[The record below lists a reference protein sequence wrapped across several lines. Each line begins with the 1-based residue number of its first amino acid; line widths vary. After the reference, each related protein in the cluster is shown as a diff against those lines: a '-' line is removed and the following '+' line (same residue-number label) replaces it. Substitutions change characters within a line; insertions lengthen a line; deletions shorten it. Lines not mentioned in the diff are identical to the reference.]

1 MHMLL
6 VRLQKHCSLFLAC
19 LMFCLQAMPAGAQA
33 NNPAVAPTDSNQ
45 ASVGDIGT
53 YLSQHPEVSS
63 ELKSLLAEKLGES
76 GSAITAQSISDEVLL
91 GRLQSDS
98 AFRADALRS
107 MVNRGLI
114 TEQQAQRWSQDLDS
128 AQSRLSE
135 LGGRPQGTAEPYP
148 YSRYPETQYP
158 EPQYPQAPYPQGQY
172 PQGQATQGQY
182 PSPYPQGQYPQPPYP
197 QDQQYPPQYPGAP
210 YPEQPGYGVSQPG
223 PVTPEGVGGER
234 TGTGSVSPEAATSGY
249 PGQIRRPIGPSAAAE
264 PAPLIPP
271 TVPQKNPY
279 PGLPST
285 ADLYRRYQVE
295 GQPLKRF
302 GADIF
307 RPDVVGLDKF
317 PMDLPAGPDYVLGT
331 GDTVVIDIWG
341 GISQQLFRVVDRA
354 GRISLPD
361 VGPITVAGFTLA
373 DAQKKIQAQMQPQ
386 FRDAKVALSVSRL
399 RTVRVYV
406 VGFVQR
412 PGAYDIS
419 SLSTPLNALYA
430 AGGPTAAG
438 SMRVVKHYRGTTLIS
453 EQDLYDLLIF
463 GVRKAIEHLE
473 PGDTIMVPAAG
484 PQVGVSG
491 TVRRPAIYELKDKT
505 DRLSDV
511 VEMAGGVTVSAS
523 LTEVRVERVEPHEQR
538 LTLKVPLQTS
548 KSGATVSD
556 ESSQFMVQDGDRIY
570 VGAIDPYKNQ
580 TVYLQGHVYRPG
592 PYPFQPGM
600 KIADLVRSYQDV
612 LPEPAS
618 HAEIVRLLPPD
629 FRPVTLEFT
638 LPDVFSGSETV
649 SLQAFDTVRIYGR
662 YEIDAPKVAIYGQV
676 LRPGQYPMSAG
687 LTAAGLVR
695 MAGGFNRSAF
705 VDSATLASY
714 VIENGQRV
722 VTDQQTVRI
731 GAAVNGDTG
740 ADSRLKPGDVL
751 TILQIPGWS
760 DIGRSVTIK
769 GQVLYPGSY
778 GINEGERLST
788 FLKRVGG
795 FRSTA
800 YAPGIVLERDDVRKL
815 EEKGRQELISRLEL
829 TSPTVRI
836 SPNTTGQDQAAVLQ
850 AVQNQ
855 RQQAIASLRNQ
866 PAPGRLVI
874 NITSNIADWEN
885 TPADIPL
892 RGGDVITVPKEPNFV
907 LSYGQVFNA
916 NAITFRPGKP
926 ASWYLRQAGGPTQLA
941 NKKGIYIIRAN
952 GSVVSSSGPS
962 DWFSGGVLNTKMQP
976 GDVLVVPEKFV
987 SGSSAWKTTLETA
1000 QFLAS
1005 LAIAA
1010 AAVAHL

>member
-6 VRLQKHCSLFLAC
+6 PRIQRHCSLFLAC
-19 LMFCLQAMPAGAQA
+19 LLFCMQAI
-33 NNPAVAPTDSNQ
+33 PAVAQSNNPTVNASDSIQ
-45 ASVGDIGT
+45 TSFTELRT
-53 YLSQHPEVSS
+53 YLSEHPEVAS
-63 ELKSLLAEKLGES
+63 ELKSLLADKLGEQ
-76 GSAITAQSISDEVLL
+76 GSAITAQSISDEVLI
-91 GRLQSDS
+91 GRLQSDP
-98 AFRADALRS
+98 AFRAESIRL
-107 MVNRGLI
+107 MVNRGFI
-114 TEQQAQRWSQDLDS
+114 TEAQAQRWSQALTS
-128 AQSRLSE
+128 AQGRLSE
-135 LGGRPQGTAEPYP
+135 SGGMPPTTGQPYP
-148 YSRYPETQYP
+148 AGRYPEA
-158 EPQYPQAPYPQGQY
+158 QYPQAQYPPPQNPQAQYPQGQY
-172 PQGQATQGQY
+172 PPPQY
-182 PSPYPQGQYPQPPYP
+182 PGAQYPQGQYP
-197 QDQQYPPQYPGAP
+197 PPQYPGAQ
-210 YPEQPGYGVSQPG
+210 YPQPPGYGVPQPG
-223 PVTPEGVGGER
+223 AGTAEGTNGEQ
-234 TGTGSVSPEAATSGY
+234 GTQAGSVSPETTTPGY
-249 PGQIRRPIGPSAAAE
+249 PGQIGRPTTQSTVGE
-264 PAPLIPP
+264 PVPLFPKTIP
-271 TVPQKNPY
+271 QQNPY

-285 ADLYRRYQVE
+285 ADLYRRYEVQ

-331 GDTVVIDIWG
+331 GDTLVVDIWG
-341 GISQQLFRVVDRA
+341 GISQQLIRVVDRA

-361 VGPITVAGFTLA
+361 VGPITVAGFTLE
-373 DAQKKIQAQMQPQ
+373 DAQKRVQAQMQPQ
-386 FRDAKVALSVSRL
+386 FRNAKIALSVARL

-406 VGFVQR
+406 VGYVQR

-453 EQDLYDLLIF
+453 QQDLYDLLIF

-491 TVRRPAIYELKDKT
+491 TVRRPAVYELKDKT
-505 DRLSDV
+505 DQLSDV
-511 VEMAGGVTVSAS
+511 IDMAGGVTVSAS
-523 LTEVRVERVEPHEQR
+523 LTEARVERIEPHEQR
-538 LTLKVPLQTS
+538 VSLKIPLHIS
-548 KSGATVSD
+548 KSGTAVAD
-556 ESSQFMVQDGDRIY
+556 EASPFMVQDGDRIY

-600 KIADLVRSYQDV
+600 KISDLVKSYQDV

-629 FRPVTLEFT
+629 YRPVTVEFNLT
-638 LPDVFSGSETV
+638 DVLAGSE
-649 SLQAFDTVRIYGR
+649 SIPLKAFDTVRIFGR
-662 YEIDAPKVAIYGQV
+662 YEVDAPKVAIYGQV

-695 MAGGFNRSAF
+695 MAGGFNRSAY

-714 VIENGQRV
+714 VVESGQRV

-731 GAAVNGDTG
+731 GAAVTGDTA
-740 ADSRLKPGDVL
+740 ADAHLKPGDVL
-751 TILQIPGWS
+751 TILQIPGWN

-769 GQVLYPGSY
+769 GEVLYPGNY
-778 GINEGERLST
+778 GINEGEKLST

-795 FRSTA
+795 FRSAA
-800 YAPGIVLERDDVRKL
+800 YPPGIVLEREDVRKL
-815 EEKGRQELISRLEL
+815 EERGREELINRLE
-829 TSPTVRI
+829 TTNPSVRI

-850 AVQNQ
+850 AVQSQ
-855 RQQAIASLRNQ
+855 RQQAIAGLRSQ
-866 PAPGRLVI
+866 PVPGRLVI
-874 NITSNIADWEN
+874 NLTSNVADWEN
-885 TPADIPL
+885 TPADISL
-892 RGGDVITVPKEPNFV
+892 RAGDVITVPKKPNFV
-907 LSYGQVFNA
+907 LSYGQVYNA
-916 NAITFRPGKP
+916 NAISYRPGKT

-952 GSVVSSSGPS
+952 GSVVSSGGSEG
-962 DWFSGGVLNTKMQP
+962 WFSGGVLATKMQP
-976 GDVLVVPEKFV
+976 GDVLVVPEKFIT
-987 SGSSAWKTTLETA
+987 GSSTWKTTLETA

-1010 AAVAHL
+1010 AAVAQL